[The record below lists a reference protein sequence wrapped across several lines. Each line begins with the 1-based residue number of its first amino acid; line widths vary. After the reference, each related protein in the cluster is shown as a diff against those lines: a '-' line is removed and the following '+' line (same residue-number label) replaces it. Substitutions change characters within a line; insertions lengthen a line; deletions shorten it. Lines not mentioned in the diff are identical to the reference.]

1 MIRAQSESDL
11 ACFSSAMSALA
22 EETDPSSFQGFHGSK
37 QWNSRIKLSSLLH
50 RTPSLDLS
58 TTEDRLIFKDEE
70 KIEDKEDIERK
81 EEGIQHR
88 SIVLSDGEV
97 YSTFHVSAGGHTV
110 ACNARGC
117 RPLTESECKKFGFL
131 SLARGLKVSGYGG
144 GLDLVTP
151 EEDEEEDLKEEEDE
165 EEEKEAAFSL
175 NTEAY
180 YQDMLQKD
188 PMNPLLLRN
197 CAQFLSEVSLIFSFQ
212 LHFNYMVCIYLFH
225 GIPFNLC

>member
-58 TTEDRLIFKDEE
+58 TTEDRSIFKDEE

-151 EEDEEEDLKEEEDE
+151 EEDEEEDLKEEE
-165 EEEKEAAFSL
+165 EKEAAFSL

-197 CAQFLSEVSLIFSFQ
+197 CAQFLSEVSLIFSFSRI
-212 LHFNYMVCIYLFH
+212 LIIWLVYMFFMVFHSIYAEKS
-225 GIPFNLC
+225 